1 MVHGCLPAR
10 HTSGFKKVCCAK
22 NASLR
27 QQSFSAL
34 KESKM
39 DEKKRQWCCFF
50 TYVTKKKANTAVT
63 DVVEQLLTVIIKHDK
78 TSGWTC
84 QSSMD
89 KDHPL
94 TPAICAASQTRLCV
108 CFHIPL
114 PPTKHH
120 WAVQSLLPR
129 NDCKS
134 GSERVFNKST
144 NLFIN
149 NYVVTKVIRNC
160 LNSWCDTVAQ

>member
-1 MVHGCLPAR
+1 MAVVQPDTRLASKRFVALRMLLYDSKVLAR
-10 HTSGFKKVCCAK
+10 SRNLKWMKKNVSGAAF
-22 NASLR
+22 SLR
-27 QQSFSAL
+27 WQ
-34 KESKM
+34 
-39 DEKKRQWCCFF
+39 
-50 TYVTKKKANTAVT
+50 KKANTAVT

-120 WAVQSLLPR
+120 WAIQSLLPR